1 MTRKAG
7 FRAGFSIFTGDLRGS
22 PFLFQEDT
30 KLSASGLSSFG
41 TTFKVETDQIAE
53 VYSISGPSLGK
64 DTQETSDLSSTGYRS
79 FAATLKDP
87 GEVTLGIRYL
97 PSAETHNAA
106 TGLLGFYHASSNTA
120 PYSCTL
126 TFPDST
132 AWTFSGIFTGFE
144 PSADVDSP
152 LDAQVTIKL
161 TGAPGLN

>member
-1 MTRKAG
+1 MPFPFLWAAFG
-7 FRAGFSIFTGDLRGS
+7 PS
-22 PFLFQEDT
+22 FLFQEDI

-41 TTFKVETDQIAE
+41 TTLKVDSTQIAE
-53 VYSISGPSLGK
+53 VYSISGPSLTK

-97 PSAETHNAA
+97 PSAPTHNSA
-106 TGLLGFYHASSNTA
+106 TGMLGFYHASSNTV

-126 TFPDST
+126 TWPDAT
-132 AWTFSGIFTGFE
+132 LWTFSGIFTGFE

-161 TGAPGLN
+161 TGAPGLA